1 MSNVLIV
8 GFGNIG
14 LRHCESLI
22 KFKKIKKIFIFDT
35 NYQKVLNFK
44 KKVKNKKIIILKNL
58 NLNKNNFFL
67 SIIATNS
74 DVRFSLFEKIVKN
87 FKVKFFIF
95 EKVVFQKQNEYDY
108 TKRIIEQNKL
118 KCWINCPRR
127 TWSIF
132 KNIKKNINREKKIS
146 LIISGN
152 SWGILSNAIHFI
164 DLFVFFTRSSSLN
177 FNFKHLSKR
186 LFKTKRKG
194 FYESD
199 GEILVRNEKNDTLI
213 LKDKKSNKKNRL
225 ILKLYNEKKYFYF
238 DQNNLTNKFQVPL
251 QSNETLKHAKNILKN
266 GRCNLPS
273 YLRTYEI
280 HKLFCRDIGI
290 FFKKSEKK
298 FLFT

>member
-44 KKVKNKKIIILKNL
+44 KKIKNKKIIILKNL

-74 DVRFSLFEKIVKN
+74 DVRFSLFEKIVRN

-95 EKVVFQKQNEYDY
+95 EKVVFQKQNQYDY
-108 TKRIIEQNKL
+108 AKKIIKQNKL

-132 KNIKKNINREKKIS
+132 KNVKKNIKRNKKIS

-164 DLFVFFTRSSSLN
+164 DLFVFFTGSSSLN
-177 FNFKHLSKR
+177 FNLKHLSKR
-186 LFKTKRKG
+186 LFQTKRKG

-199 GEILVRNEKNDTLI
+199 GEIIVKNEKKHTLI

-238 DQNNLTNKFQVPL
+238 DQNNSTNKFQVPL
-251 QSNETLKHAKNILKN
+251 QSNETLKHAKKILKN
-266 GRCNLPS
+266 GRCDLPS
-273 YLRTYEI
+273 YLKTCEF
-280 HKLFCRDIGI
+280 HKSFSQNIGV
-290 FFKKSEKK
+290 FFEKGEK
-298 FLFT
+298 NFLFT